1 MKSEIITVKKAR
13 KVLGKDA
20 KDMSDSE
27 IEDLIENLDILAKD
41 ALKLSRE
48 ILLLKRD
55 ASRMANLIYD
65 IYSEQGEKSK

>member
-48 ILLLKRD
+48 KLLLKRD